1 MSNAKVY
8 ESMDEFIAAFL
19 KAVDAIPDE
28 LVQRCLSEDYQI
40 RGPAYNEI
48 QANHMSV
55 LWKTETPNERIL
67 IADEGSFWGWT
78 VMDWLIY
85 TPKFKLYALKE
96 QITHTIYN
104 DSYDTDSYD
113 D

>member
-19 KAVDAIPDE
+19 KAVDTIPDE
-28 LVQRCLSEDYQI
+28 LVQRYLSDDY
-40 RGPAYNEI
+40 RERANAYNDV
-48 QANHMSV
+48 QVNYMSV
-55 LWKTETPNERIL
+55 LWENGTHNLRIL
-67 IADEGSFWGWT
+67 VGGEGSFHGSS
-78 VMDWLIY
+78 VMDWLKY
-85 TPKFKLYALKE
+85 TPKFKMEALKE
-96 QITHTIYN
+96 QIEHTIYN